1 MIKDLIP
8 TLDQA
13 REFLREKNFFYTG
26 LEIGIFISDGF
37 PAACVRIE
45 ESSGNVVTL
54 NHMDGDD
61 YVVLLKTP
69 TTFGHAWQMMKEGA
83 VFECLNKDDEY
94 EPGYYTVI
102 NDVLHTMFESPWVR
116 WDVTDNLTSGKWI
129 FTGNIRQLGDE
140 K

>member
-26 LEIGIFISDGF
+26 LEIGTFISDGF

-45 ESSGNVVTL
+45 EPSGRAVAL
-54 NHMDGDD
+54 NHQCLDD
-61 YVVLLKTP
+61 YIELLKKP
-69 TTFGHAWQMMKEGA
+69 TTFWHAWQMMKEGA
-83 VFECLNKDDEY
+83 VFECLNKDGEY

-102 NDVLHTMFESPWVR
+102 DDVLHTRFEPPWVR
-116 WDVTDNLTSGKWI
+116 WDITDNLTSGKWL
-129 FTGNIRQLGDE
+129 FTGNQKPIGD